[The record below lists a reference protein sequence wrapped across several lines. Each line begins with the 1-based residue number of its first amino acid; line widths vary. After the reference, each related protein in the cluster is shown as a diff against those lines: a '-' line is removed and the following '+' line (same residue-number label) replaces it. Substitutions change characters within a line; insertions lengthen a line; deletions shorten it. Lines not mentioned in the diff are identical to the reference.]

1 MQSDQRGTPYCAT
14 IRSSIKIGKEELRM
28 EFARAAVVQG
38 LAGQQSAGGKQML
51 FASLVFLGFLL
62 LFPHFMY

>member
-1 MQSDQRGTPYCAT
+1 
-14 IRSSIKIGKEELRM
+14 M

-62 LFPHFMY
+62 LCPHFMY